1 MKLCGAPAMRES
13 WTLFQSLPVVLS
25 TTDQPWRVAVWV
37 TPAAGLVAG
46 SVKRM
51 R

>member
-13 WTLFQSLPVVLS
+13 CTLIQSAPVVLS
-25 TTDQPWRVAVWV
+25 TTDQPWRVAVCFV
-37 TPAAGLVAG
+37 AAPALG